1 MWLRETQKAARLC
14 RSGGDKYDREPY
26 AVRVV
31 PN

>member
-1 MWLRETQKAARLC
+1 MRLRKAQNATRPC
-14 RSGGDKYDREPY
+14 RSDGDKYDLEPY